1 MIPILFGLLAGFSF
15 AVSMVL
21 SQKGLHV
28 YPTPWGVWITL
39 LINALFLWA
48 CYLLLHPAAPIFIH
62 GNIAFVVIGAF
73 VPGLTRMLAF
83 RGMRNVGSSVTTTVL
98 NSTPM
103 FSATLA
109 IIILGERP
117 GLLVLSG
124 IGLIVGGLMMLSWR
138 GEERTWSRVEL
149 LYPLLAAFLFG
160 VKDVVARWGMATTG
174 YPILAAA
181 ITATT
186 ATPEVFLII
195 RTIQREKFSLPPPKI
210 SLWFVIS
217 GLFSGASF
225 LFMFLAL
232 HMEQV
237 VIVSPTFNTSSVFVL
252 FLAPLFVRKIEPI
265 TARKV
270 AGVLVVIAGVFLISI
285 GRS

>member
-1 MIPILFGLLAGFSF
+1 MIPIFFGLLAGLFF
-15 AVSMVL
+15 AASMVF
-21 SQKGLHV
+21 SQKGLHI

-39 LINALFLWA
+39 LINTMFLWVFH
-48 CYLLLHPAAPIFIH
+48 LLLHPAAPIFIH
-62 GNIAFVVIGAF
+62 DNLAFVMIGVF

-83 RGMRNVGSSVTTTVL
+83 RGIRNVGSSVTTTVM

-103 FSATLA
+103 FSAILA
-109 IIILGERP
+109 IIFLGERP
-117 GLLVLSG
+117 GPLVLSG

-138 GEERTWSRVEL
+138 SEKRTWSRVEL
-149 LYPLLAAFLFG
+149 SYPLLAAFLFG
-160 VKDVVARWGMATTG
+160 LKDVVARWGMATTG

-195 RTIQREKFSLPPPKI
+195 RSIQREYFSLPPPKI
-210 SLWFVIS
+210 SLWFVVS

-237 VIVSPTFNTSSVFVL
+237 AIVSPTFNTSSVFVL
-252 FLAPLFVRKIEPI
+252 FLAPLVVRKIEPI
-265 TARKV
+265 TLRKV
-270 AGVLVVIAGVFLISI
+270 VGVLVVIAGVFLISV
-285 GRS
+285 GRG